1 MKLNLRLSLSTR
13 QYQNSCSETPPV
25 YQDLST
31 GRGLPVKKFI
41 VEMDNQVGGK
51 FEIHFQ

>member
-1 MKLNLRLSLSTR
+1 MR
-13 QYQNSCSETPPV
+13 QYQNYHSETTPE

-31 GRGLPVKKFI
+31 GHGLPVKKFI
-41 VEMDNQVGGK
+41 VQMDNQVGGK